1 MDSNEDKKEEQT
13 NMNEK
18 ILAALERIST
28 RMDVIEGQTR
38 ETSSRISILEGERT
52 LDQEDVSKREDNPNT
67 KERRSTRF
75 NKLVAE
81 NKVLSNRHQVQVIKE
96 PPSHRHI
103 YLKSTKLQ
111 DYVKF
116 VNDWM
121 DYGIRHG
128 INLEPAQIVSNT
140 IRQRLLDKYEMTEQD
155 FLKLSAEEFCQLM
168 AGETRVFSVIAFAE
182 TLETALSHIKP
193 MPWDKVTP
201 ANHEDFYNSVLRL
214 NTVFERTVNILME
227 MNSEFAPRLDDK
239 KWGLAVIY
247 LRKIDKG
254 YREVVLAEIPKLR
267 QENYHTIHDFV
278 KTFKERAFAH
288 YERSRTMS
296 MIPYRG
302 VQFSTCGGLD
312 QKEQIAVLNVI
323 RTSNEVR
330 DVHDSVEMN
339 DDELYLDERPGH
351 DQASSDAD
359 DPGNEMEELYI
370 NELTDQERVVLQ
382 GIEPSGK
389 GEGQYPTSCI
399 YYAIFGECKRGSEC
413 KNKDAHNAQAAD
425 RTRKWLRQK
434 LDEQGPRTQGV
445 TLLRRDRST
454 T

>member
-1 MDSNEDKKEEQT
+1 MESNDDKMDEETHVNER
-13 NMNEK
+13 
-18 ILAALERIST
+18 ILAALERINT
-28 RMDVIEGQTR
+28 RMDIIEGQTR
-38 ETSSRISILEGERT
+38 ETASRISILEGERT
-52 LDQEDVSKREDNPNT
+52 LDKEDEEKRESNPHI

-81 NKVLSNRHQVQVIKE
+81 NKTLSNRHQVQVIKE

-128 INLEPAQIVSNT
+128 INLEPAQIVSST

-182 TLETALSHIKP
+182 TLETAISHVKP

-201 ANHEDFYNSVLRL
+201 ANHEDFYNAVLRL

-267 QENYHTIHDFV
+267 QENYHTIHDFI
-278 KTFKERAFAH
+278 KTFKDRAFAH

-302 VQFSTCGGLD
+302 VQFSTCGGSE
-312 QKEQIAVLNVI
+312 QKEQSAVLTAI
-323 RTSNEVR
+323 GSSNEVR
-330 DVHDSVEMN
+330 DVYDSMEMIE
-339 DDELYLDERPGH
+339 DEVCLGERSENNK
-351 DQASSDAD
+351 ASIGEY
-359 DPGNEMEELYI
+359 DPGKEIEELHLDK
-370 NELTDQERVVLQ
+370 LTDQEKVVLQ
-382 GIEPSGK
+382 GMEPSGK

-413 KNKDAHNAQAAD
+413 KNKDAHNVQAAD

-445 TLLRRDRST
+445 TLLRRDRSST
-454 T
+454 